1 MIKSIL
7 HLKIYEQESYESF
20 FETFLLLYPTS
31 CYQIVSQLMMEP
43 NLSSLVILMLNMDL
57 MSEDQEKTIL
67 VKWLS
72 KLIFFFTDTGGRL
85 RSAPQ
90 VCGAAPH
97 PNGMWD
103 CLPHVLPHFLPPSPS
118 PTPRGD
124 SLMMKFSSQF
134 QLSPPLEHIEDRTSH
149 V

>member
-1 MIKSIL
+1 MNSLIEKQLVNKNALEYFQSVMIKSIL

-72 KLIFFFTDTGGRL
+72 KLSCFLTDTGGRL
-85 RSAPQ
+85 
-90 VCGAAPH
+90 
-97 PNGMWD
+97 
-103 CLPHVLPHFLPPSPS
+103 
-118 PTPRGD
+118 
-124 SLMMKFSSQF
+124 
-134 QLSPPLEHIEDRTSH
+134 
-149 V
+149 

>member
-57 MSEDQEKTIL
+57 MYEAQEKTIL

-72 KLIFFFTDTGGRL
+72 IFFLFFLQIQGAGCEQRPRGVAQRHTPMG
-85 RSAPQ
+85 
-90 VCGAAPH
+90 CGTVFHMSSPTS
-97 PNGMWD
+97 
-103 CLPHVLPHFLPPSPS
+103 FLPPPS
-118 PTPRGD
+118 P
-124 SLMMKFSSQF
+124 Q
-134 QLSPPLEHIEDRTSH
+134 SH
-149 V
+149 PQG

>member
-72 KLIFFFTDTGGRL
+72 KLSGFFTDTGGRL
-85 RSAPQ
+85 QTAPQ
-90 VCGAAPH
+90 GCGAVPH
-97 PNGMWD
+97 PHGMLD
-103 CLPHVLPHFLPPSPS
+103 CLPHVLPHFLPPSP
-118 PTPRGD
+118 
-124 SLMMKFSSQF
+124 L
-134 QLSPPLEHIEDRTSH
+134 PPAPPPGVTAS
-149 V
+149 